1 MIPKKN
7 PKADL
12 EKRKSLFFEIG
23 MVVALA
29 VTFVSFEWKSNV
41 KETLSFK
48 SDSEFTIDEEMV
60 PITRQEEIKAV
71 PKPPP
76 KIKVADVITIVD
88 DDVELEEELEIAEDD
103 INQETE
109 IDIQPIREVV
119 SEEEELDEAQ
129 IFVVVEEM
137 PIFRPDIC
145 KSRKEG
151 DIELYRHIYKSIKYP
166 IIAQENGITGRVFVK
181 FVVGKDGGIYDVEIL
196 RGVDPSLDKEA
207 IRVIQNLPNFS
218 PGKQRGKPVKV
229 AYTSVIKFVL
239 Q

>member
-7 PKADL
+7 PNADL

-29 VTFVSFEWKSNV
+29 VTFISFEWKSSV
-41 KETLSFK
+41 KKTISFTP
-48 SDSEFTIDEEMV
+48 DSEFTIDEEMV
-60 PITRQEEIKAV
+60 PVTRQEEIKAP
-71 PKPPP
+71 PKLPP

-88 DDVELEEELEIAEDD
+88 DDVELEDELEIVEED

-109 IDIQPIREVV
+109 VEIQPIHEVV
-119 SEEEELDEAQ
+119 TEEEELDEAQ
-129 IFVVVEEM
+129 IFVIVEEM

-145 KSRKEG
+145 KNQKEG
-151 DIELYRHIYKSIKYP
+151 NTELYRHIYKNLRYP
-166 IIAQENGITGRVFVK
+166 VIAQENGIAGRVFVK
-181 FVVGKDGGIYDVEIL
+181 FVVGKDGGIYDVEVL
-196 RGVDPSLDKEA
+196 RGVDPSLDREA
-207 IRVIQNLPNFS
+207 IRVIKNLPNFS

-229 AYTSVIKFVL
+229 SYTSVIKFVL

>member
-7 PKADL
+7 PNVDL

-41 KETLSFK
+41 KEAIHFTPE
-48 SDSEFTIDEEMV
+48 SEFTIDEEMV
-60 PITRQEEIKAV
+60 PITRQEEIQAP
-71 PKPPP
+71 PKLPP
-76 KIKVADVITIVD
+76 KIKITDVITIVD
-88 DDVELEEELEIAEDD
+88 DDVELEEELEIIEED

-109 IDIQPIREVV
+109 VEIQPIREIVQ
-119 SEEEELDEAQ
+119 EEEELDEAQ
-129 IFVVVEEM
+129 IFVIVEEM

-145 KSRKEG
+145 NNQKEG
-151 DIELYRHIYKSIKYP
+151 DAELYRYIYKNLKYP
-166 IIAQENGITGRVFVK
+166 IVAQENGITGRVFVK
-181 FVVGKDGGIYDVEIL
+181 FVVGKDGGIYDIEVL
-196 RGVDPSLDKEA
+196 RGVDPSLDQEA
-207 IRVIQNLPNFS
+207 IRVIQNLPKFA

-229 AYTSVIKFVL
+229 SYTSVIKFVL

>member
-1 MIPKKN
+1 MKPKKN
-7 PKADL
+7 PNFDL

-29 VTFVSFEWKSNV
+29 IILISFEWRSSV
-41 KETLSFK
+41 KEAVSFTNAKDLSVV
-48 SDSEFTIDEEMV
+48 EEMV
-60 PITRQEEIKAV
+60 PITRQEKIKEQ
-71 PKPPP
+71 PKLPP
-76 KIKVADVITIVD
+76 KIKLTDVITIVD
-88 DDVELEEELEIAEDD
+88 DDVDIDNELEIVEED

-109 IDIQPIREVV
+109 IKTEPREVV
-119 SEEEELDEAQ
+119 AEEEEEDETQ

-145 KSRKEG
+145 KNRQEG
-151 DIELYRHIYKSIKYP
+151 DLELYRYINSSIKYP
-166 IIAQENGITGRVFVK
+166 VIAQENGITGRVFVR
-181 FVVGKDGGIYDVEIL
+181 FVVGKDGGVYNIELV

-207 IRVIQNLPNFS
+207 LRVIKNLPKFQ

-229 AYTSVIKFVL
+229 SYTAVINFVL